1 MSNQL
6 SVVDFD
12 SLGIRWVED
21 DNGEKWFV
29 AADIHRFR
37 NPSAIFSGGSGSSFS
52 GKYKGTIQFS
62 VKELYLEEKFLI
74 KYPSSKT
81 TISRLN
87 MTNLK
92 GLLNILT
99 TSADISHNKP
109 SSSIK
114 SSLIE
119 HLAKSLDKNFVDLW
133 EILRTMDVSDLPPDR
148 YVYVARESVTG
159 RYKIG
164 ISINPVERVKQ
175 LNVGNPEH
183 LELIHYYQAN
193 EAGYLSERAAHEVY
207 EEHRLHG
214 EWFDKNIDLTLL
226 PEMPL

>member
-6 SVVDFD
+6 SIVDFD

-21 DNGEKWFV
+21 DNGEKWFILHDV
-29 AADIHRFR
+29 YRFR
-37 NPSAIFSGGSGSSFS
+37 NPNKNTTTGPKVGIKLNDLNLYEKFCSKYRIDYRYRGRYKGVYVGDLKAILSILTNSKGQGGS
-52 GKYKGTIQFS
+52 
-62 VKELYLEEKFLI
+62 E
-74 KYPSSKT
+74 
-81 TISRLN
+81 ISRV
-87 MTNLK
+87 
-92 GLLNILT
+92 
-99 TSADISHNKP
+99 
-109 SSSIK
+109 IK
-114 SSLIE
+114 SSLLE
-119 HLAKSLDKNFVDLW
+119 HLAKSLGKNFIDLW
-133 EILRTMDVSDLPPDR
+133 EALRTMDVSDLPPDR

-175 LNVGNPEH
+175 LNVGNPEQ

-207 EEHRLHG
+207 EDHRLHG

>member
-1 MSNQL
+1 MVLMSNQL

-29 AADIHRFR
+29 VADVYSFR
-37 NPSAIFSGGSGSSFS
+37 NPNLSRKGSFKLSHKKFPCKNLS
-52 GKYKGTIQFS
+52 
-62 VKELYLEEKFLI
+62 ELNLKQKFI
-74 KYPSSKT
+74 AKYPSASR
-81 TISRLN
+81 TILH
-87 MTNLK
+87 K
-92 GLLNILT
+92 LLMIPIQCVLSILT
-99 TSADISHNKP
+99 IGGE
-109 SSSIK
+109 SSPDKLSTIIK

-119 HLAKSLDKNFVDLW
+119 HLAKSLDKNFIDLW
-133 EILRTMDVSDLPPDR
+133 ETLRTMDVSDLPPDR

-175 LNVGNPEH
+175 LNVGNPEQ

-207 EEHRLHG
+207 EDHRLHG